1 MDTQLKAEGEG
12 HQADE
17 EDQYSEETTHVRG
30 RLRRLHGLRR
40 RGRHRELRGG
50 RHVST
55 PLKLSRPAGTG
66 YWIPSFDDS
75 PTIYYQAGAE
85 WNTDTIYYQSP
96 CCRASSACHAGKS
109 GCGAH
114 RVPSPPYHVGRFQC
128 SLPPGEVQGLRHAA
142 AKKSA
147 TSGEPGQH
155 ETYNNPGWHM
165 PTPLGY
171 MEGIQWLCQDPR
183 VLELWL

>member
-55 PLKLSRPAGTG
+55 PPKLPVTLLQGIQRL
-66 YWIPSFDDS
+66 
-75 PTIYYQAGAE
+75 
-85 WNTDTIYYQSP
+85 P
-96 CCRASSACHAGKS
+96 CREERMWSASSAFTT
-109 GCGAH
+109 
-114 RVPSPPYHVGRFQC
+114 VPRRPVPMLTTAR
-128 SLPPGEVQGLRHAA
+128 
-142 AKKSA
+142 
-147 TSGEPGQH
+147 
-155 ETYNNPGWHM
+155 
-165 PTPLGY
+165 
-171 MEGIQWLCQDPR
+171 
-183 VLELWL
+183 